1 MLPVAY
7 LSPTQI
13 MTFTAILPPNIVL
26 PEETWLPARVRR
38 HGQALEISADEPVLM
53 EALPEKQEALKVW
66 LARCAAQPVSALSD
80 KDLDDLRWQ
89 HLQEKH
95 QL

>member
-1 MLPVAY
+1 
-7 LSPTQI
+7 
-13 MTFTAILPPNIVL
+13 MTFTAVLPPNIKL

-38 HGQALEISADEPVLM
+38 HGQSLEISADEPTQAT
-53 EALPEKQEALKVW
+53 ALPDKQEALKAW
-66 LARCAAQPVSALSD
+66 LSRCSAQPVSTLSD
-80 KDLDDLRWQ
+80 QDLDDLRWQ